1 MSLAKASGPRARKTP
16 STTLN
21 LYADSRDETIFLKYQ
36 QAIAVP
42 QGGHDLRVALDRQP
56 PDLRAARE
64 GILKGGNHPDDVSS
78 LIWLY
83 LNFRHFSYLE
93 TAIDRWTVGDAYL
106 VELDNVAREMHQRIS
121 EESRHRPTFSA
132 GKNRSL
138 PSTTA

>member
-1 MSLAKASGPRARKTP
+1 L
-16 STTLN
+16 
-21 LYADSRDETIFLKYQ
+21 
-36 QAIAVP
+36 
-42 QGGHDLRVALDRQP
+42 ALDRQP

-106 VELDNVAREMHQRIS
+106 VNWMTWPRRCIRASATMRDTG
-121 EESRHRPTFSA
+121 RHSA
-132 GKNRSL
+132 LERCRFL